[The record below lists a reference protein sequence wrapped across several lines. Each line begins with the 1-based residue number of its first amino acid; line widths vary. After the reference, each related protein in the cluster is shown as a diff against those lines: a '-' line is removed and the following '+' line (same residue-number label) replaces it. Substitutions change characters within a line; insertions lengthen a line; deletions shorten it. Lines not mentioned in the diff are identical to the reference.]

1 MCKRSLD
8 YFPSEGVCCC
18 RFCLDIFVFVFV
30 VALVVGCGFRL
41 WSVFCF
47 VPLCSV
53 TAILF
58 FLRQRWS
65 RKPEDKA

>member
-1 MCKRSLD
+1 MQTVVILFSVRRGLLLP
-8 YFPSEGVCCC
+8 FLF
-18 RFCLDIFVFVFV
+18 RHIFFVFV